1 MSNNVFAWWCLLC
14 AIALI
19 NITGWFLSVRLLKRR
34 AATLSDEAYS
44 VRRMQLVLA
53 AFYVFGCAYRCFFP
67 VFDVP
72 RQVIFDTPFSSI
84 FIGRSVATI
93 AELCFA
99 AQWALMMR
107 ETARATG
114 SDFAFFVSRA
124 VMPLLILA
132 EGFSWYSVL
141 STSNLGHTIEEC
153 LWGLSAALV
162 IACMV
167 AVRPRCVPI
176 GRWVVLAWCVAG
188 ISYVGYMFFV
198 DVPMYWSRWVA
209 EGMSGQQYLPIA
221 QGALDA
227 ATRRVVTGEW
237 AAWKGEVAWMT
248 LYFSVGVWVSLSLI
262 HAPAPEPRATRRSK
276 VFVPVPWSVRTPQP

>member
-14 AIALI
+14 AIAVL
-19 NITGWFLSVRLLKRR
+19 NIAGWFLSARLLKRR
-34 AATLSDEAYS
+34 APALSEEAYA

-53 AFYVFGCAYRCFFP
+53 AFYVFGCAYRSFFP

-72 RQVIFDTPFSSI
+72 RQVLFDTPFSSI

-114 SDFAFFVSRA
+114 SHFAHFVSRA

-153 LWGLSAALV
+153 LWGVSAALV
-162 IACMV
+162 VACMV
-167 AVRPRCVPI
+167 AIRPRCVPVR
-176 GRWVVLAWCVAG
+176 RWVVLAWCAAG
-188 ISYVGYMFFV
+188 IGYVGYMFLV

-221 QGALDA
+221 QGAIDA

-237 AAWKGEVAWMT
+237 AHWKGEVVWMT

-262 HAPAPEPRATRRSK
+262 HAPAPESRAVRRTK
-276 VFVPVPWSVRTPQP
+276 VFVPAPWSLRAPGR